1 MVAGTCYISYTDI
14 AMIQP
19 ALLMWLTELKAPAN
33 IQAFLIIQRIVLC
46 YVRMNTI
53 SLTMNER
60 GTNVCNTNTVIVLNS
75 KKKIL
80 FFQDLQLH
88 SVSETIPLNWPI
100 SDSDTQPLADQ
111 QQFQPDTIILTAN
124 ATRIQTQLPV
134 CLSCCKCKLWWL

>member
-1 MVAGTCYISYTDI
+1 
-14 AMIQP
+14 
-19 ALLMWLTELKAPAN
+19 MWLTELKAPTN

-75 KKKIL
+75 KKNIL

-88 SVSETIPLNWPI
+88 SETIPVNWPI